1 MDFDKNK
8 IQELLD
14 ESSAKVEAI
23 MKDTAALENILQSA
37 EQKLKDIP
45 GVGQYAAKLPLM
57 LSMIRSYIA
66 KEYTEVSPK
75 VVVSMVGA
83 LVYMLKGKDLIPD
96 KIPVIGAVDDLAVLG
111 LALQLNTAELEAYK
125 IGEALKKA
133 RKEQNLT
140 QKKLGEMVGVKEAQI
155 SKIENGKS
163 VAFTTIIRLFKAL
176 GAKTA
181 SLDLGNMGR
190 VALW

>member
-1 MDFDKNK
+1 MDFDKEK
-8 IQELLD
+8 IQELLN
-14 ESSAKVEAI
+14 ESSSKVESI

-57 LSMIRSYIA
+57 LSMIRSYMA

-96 KIPVIGAVDDLAVLG
+96 KFPVIGAVDDLAVLG
-111 LALQLNTAELEAYK
+111 LCLQLNDKELSAYANWRQEK
-125 IGEALKKA
+125 DNEVKA
-133 RKEQNLT
+133 
-140 QKKLGEMVGVKEAQI
+140 
-155 SKIENGKS
+155 
-163 VAFTTIIRLFKAL
+163 
-176 GAKTA
+176 
-181 SLDLGNMGR
+181 
-190 VALW
+190 

>member
-1 MDFDKNK
+1 MDIDKNK

-37 EQKLKDIP
+37 EKKLAEIP
-45 GVGQYAAKLPLM
+45 NVGQYAANLPLM
-57 LSMIRSYIA
+57 LSMVRSYIA

-75 VVVSMVGA
+75 VVISMVGA

-125 IGEALKKA
+125 KWREEK
-133 RKEQNLT
+133 
-140 QKKLGEMVGVKEAQI
+140 
-155 SKIENGKS
+155 ENGK
-163 VAFTTIIRLFKAL
+163 AE
-176 GAKTA
+176 
-181 SLDLGNMGR
+181 
-190 VALW
+190 

>member
-1 MDFDKNK
+1 MDLDKEK
-8 IQELLD
+8 IQELLN
-14 ESSAKVEAI
+14 ESSSKVESI

-57 LSMIRSYIA
+57 LSMIRSYMA

-96 KIPVIGAVDDLAVLG
+96 KFPLIGAVDDLAVLG
-111 LALQLNTAELEAYK
+111 LCLQLNDKEFSAYANWRQEK
-125 IGEALKKA
+125 DNEVKA
-133 RKEQNLT
+133 
-140 QKKLGEMVGVKEAQI
+140 
-155 SKIENGKS
+155 
-163 VAFTTIIRLFKAL
+163 
-176 GAKTA
+176 
-181 SLDLGNMGR
+181 
-190 VALW
+190 

>member
-1 MDFDKNK
+1 MDLNKEK
-8 IQELLD
+8 IQELLN
-14 ESSAKVEAI
+14 ESSSKVEAI

-96 KIPVIGAVDDLAVLG
+96 KLPIVGAVDDLAVLG
-111 LALQLNTAELEAYK
+111 LSLQLNDKELNDYAEWRQAK
-125 IGEALKKA
+125 D
-133 RKEQNLT
+133 
-140 QKKLGEMVGVKEAQI
+140 KEA
-155 SKIENGKS
+155 
-163 VAFTTIIRLFKAL
+163 
-176 GAKTA
+176 
-181 SLDLGNMGR
+181 
-190 VALW
+190 